1 MPKKLS
7 VTPIRRLE
15 GITYWVI
22 ENPGGIYD
30 FINTEIRKEWEAD
43 ARSGGREP
51 KNDPWLQTL
60 SERKWSLEI
69 TEISRIK
76 LNPAI
81 MNYVNQKRGYIFSE
95 SLAKR
100 SSELKREITE
110 FGVVIW
116 PVIVRK
122 EDWMLVDGYCRY
134 IVLKAINVRRIYAYV
149 GVA

>member
-1 MPKKLS
+1 
-7 VTPIRRLE
+7 
-15 GITYWVI
+15 
-22 ENPGGIYD
+22 
-30 FINTEIRKEWEAD
+30 
-43 ARSGGREP
+43 
-51 KNDPWLQTL
+51 
-60 SERKWSLEI
+60 LEI
-69 TEISRIK
+69 TEIGRIK